1 MPRVIVERHF
11 AAPVSDADV
20 QAAKQRQDDCLENYD
35 VTWIRSSLSTDRLHM
50 VCEYDAAD
58 TESVRKVQYEAR
70 AKVDRIWPAKVFG
83 QS

>member
-11 AAPVSDADV
+11 AAPVTDADV
-20 QAAKQRQDDCLENYD
+20 QATAARQADCLENYA

-58 TESVRKVQYEAR
+58 TESVRKVQHEAR
-70 AKVDRIWPAKVFG
+70 AKVDRIWPADVFG
-83 QS
+83 ES